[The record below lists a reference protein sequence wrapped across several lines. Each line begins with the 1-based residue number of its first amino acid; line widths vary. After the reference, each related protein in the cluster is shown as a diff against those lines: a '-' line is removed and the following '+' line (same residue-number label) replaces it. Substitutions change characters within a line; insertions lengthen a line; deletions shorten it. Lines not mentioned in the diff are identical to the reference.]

1 MNPLPLSVIGG
12 YLGAGK
18 TTLINRLLAGDHGL
32 RLTILVNDFGA
43 INIDSALLQ
52 SVSEDTIELT
62 NGCVCCTLSGDLF
75 YAVGDVL
82 ERPVRPDH
90 LLIEASGIADPA
102 KIANVALTEKDLRY
116 SGILTVIDGLNFA
129 QHMADTRIAP
139 QLLAQVHCADMIA
152 VSKTDQHDVE
162 LTRTLEEICI
172 TSWLN
177 ADDIGALSRI
187 LFEPEL
193 PRELSASRP
202 TTHPRY
208 VTWSSNCPEPFTE
221 RELRSLIAST
231 PPGIL
236 RLKAVIPNAA
246 GGYFEVH
253 VVGKIRQITRRS
265 DAATLGV
272 IAIGLESALKVQ
284 AVDEWWNSTG

>member
-1 MNPLPLSVIGG
+1 MKPLPLSVIGG

-18 TTLINRLLAGDHGL
+18 TTLINRLLACDHGL

-43 INIDSALLQ
+43 INIDAALLK

-62 NGCVCCTLSGDLF
+62 NGCVCCTLAGDLF

-90 LLIEASGIADPA
+90 LLIEASGIADPS

-116 SGILTVIDGLNFA
+116 SGILTVIDGLNFV
-129 QHMADTRIAP
+129 QYMADTRISP
-139 QLLAQVHCADMIA
+139 QLAAQVQCADMLI
-152 VSKTDQHDVE
+152 VSKTDQKDEE
-162 LTRTLEEICI
+162 LVSTLEAIGV
-172 TSWLN
+172 TNWLSAN
-177 ADDIGALSRI
+177 DISGLSHF
-187 LFEPEL
+187 LFDPEL
-193 PRELSASRP
+193 PRELTTSKQ

-208 VTWSSNCPEPFTE
+208 VTWSSDGSLPFTE
-221 RELRSLIAST
+221 PELSSLLSSI

-236 RLKAVIPNAA
+236 RLKAVLPNVD

-253 VVGKIRQITRRS
+253 VVGTKREIIRRS
-265 DAATLGV
+265 DAPTLGV
-272 IAIGLESALKVQ
+272 IAVGLENALSVQ
-284 AVDEWWNSTG
+284 TFEDWWISRE